1 MKFLFAPDS
10 FKGSLSSKDIIKLL
24 TEEAEKIFPGCECVS
39 VPMADGGEGTMEV
52 LVDINNGKFVKVP
65 VKGPLFEDTEAVY
78 GVLDENTAIIEMAAA
93 SGLPMVPADKR
104 DPLNTTTYGTGE
116 LIKHALDS
124 GYRNII
130 IGVGGSATN
139 DGGIGCMGAL
149 GVKFLDKNGKEVCL
163 AGKGLAEIADID
175 VSGIHPAVKDATF
188 TVMCDVTFP
197 LLGPNG
203 ATYVFGPQKGADE
216 PRLKALEAGM
226 TNYVKVI
233 EKLTGEYIGD
243 KPSTG
248 AAGGLSAALMV
259 FLKAKLQS
267 GIDTVLQLSDFDKKL
282 EGVDVVI
289 SGEGRADHQ
298 SANGKVLYG
307 VGTSAA
313 KRGIP
318 AVAIVGSMLPGAESL
333 YNCGITSIMTTING
347 VMTIDD
353 AMKNASELFRGAAY
367 RSLMLIKAGYGLK
380 R

>member
-10 FKGSLSSKDIIKLL
+10 FKGSLTSKEIIALL
-24 TEEAEKIFPGCECVS
+24 TEQAEKVFPGCECVS

-65 VKGPLFEDTEAVY
+65 VKGPLFEDVEAVY

-149 GVKFLDKNGKEVCL
+149 GVKFLDKDGKEVYL
-163 AGKGLAEIADID
+163 GGKGLADIASID
-175 VSGIHPAVKDATF
+175 VSGLHPAVKDSTF

-197 LLGPNG
+197 LRGPNG
-203 ATYVFGPQKGADE
+203 ANYVFGPQKGADE

-226 TNYVKVI
+226 TNYVSVI

-282 EGVDVVI
+282 EGVDVVF

-307 VGTSAA
+307 VGTSAM
-313 KRGIP
+313 KHGIP
-318 AVAIVGSMLPGAESL
+318 AVAIVGSMLPGAEAL
-333 YNCGITSIMTTING
+333 YDCGITSIIPTING
-347 VMTIDD
+347 VMTLDD
-353 AMKNASELFRGAAY
+353 AIKNAKDLFSGAAY
-367 RSLMLIKAGYGLK
+367 RALMLIKAGYGLK

>member
-10 FKGSLSSKDIIKLL
+10 FKGSLTSKEIIALL
-24 TEEAEKIFPGCECVS
+24 TEQAEKVFPGCECVS

-65 VKGPLFEDTEAVY
+65 VKGPLFEDVEAVY

-130 IGVGGSATN
+130 IGVGGSA
-139 DGGIGCMGAL
+139 
-149 GVKFLDKNGKEVCL
+149 GVKFLDTDGKEVYL
-163 AGKGLAEIADID
+163 GGKGLADIASID
-175 VSGIHPAVKDATF
+175 VSGLHPAVKDSTF

-226 TNYVKVI
+226 TNYVSVI

-282 EGVDVVI
+282 EGVDVVF

-307 VGTSAA
+307 VGTSAM
-313 KRGIP
+313 KHGIP
-318 AVAIVGSMLPGAESL
+318 AVAIVGSMLPGAEAL
-333 YNCGITSIMTTING
+333 YDCGITSIIPTING
-347 VMTIDD
+347 VMTLDD
-353 AMKNASELFRGAAY
+353 AIKNAKDLFSGAAY
-367 RSLMLIKAGYGLK
+367 RALMLIKAGYGLK

>member
-10 FKGSLSSKDIIKLL
+10 FKGSLTSKEIIALL
-24 TEEAEKIFPGCECVS
+24 TEQAEKVFPGCECVS

-65 VKGPLFEDTEAVY
+65 VKGPLFEDVEAVY

-149 GVKFLDKNGKEVCL
+149 GVKFLDKDGKEVYL
-163 AGKGLAEIADID
+163 GGKGLADIASID
-175 VSGIHPAVKDATF
+175 VSGLHPAVKDSTF

-226 TNYVKVI
+226 TNYVSVI

-282 EGVDVVI
+282 EGVDVVF

-307 VGTSAA
+307 VGTSAM
-313 KRGIP
+313 KHGIP
-318 AVAIVGSMLPGAESL
+318 AVAIVGSMLPGAGAL
-333 YNCGITSIMTTING
+333 YDCGITSIIPTING
-347 VMTIDD
+347 VMTLND
-353 AMKNASELFRGAAY
+353 AIKNAKDLFSGAAY
-367 RSLMLIKAGYGLK
+367 RALMLIKAGYGLK

>member
-10 FKGSLSSKDIIKLL
+10 FKGSLTSKEIIALL
-24 TEEAEKIFPGCECVS
+24 TEQAEKVFPGCECVS

-65 VKGPLFEDTEAVY
+65 VKGPLFEDVEAVY

-149 GVKFLDKNGKEVCL
+149 GVKFLDKDGKEVYL
-163 AGKGLAEIADID
+163 GGKGLADIASID
-175 VSGIHPAVKDATF
+175 VSGLHPAVKDSTF

-226 TNYVKVI
+226 TNYVSVI

-282 EGVDVVI
+282 EGVDVVF

-307 VGTSAA
+307 VGPSAM
-313 KRGIP
+313 KHGIP
-318 AVAIVGSMLPGAESL
+318 AVAIVGSMLPGAEAL
-333 YNCGITSIMTTING
+333 YDCGITSIIPTING
-347 VMTIDD
+347 VMTLDD
-353 AMKNASELFRGAAY
+353 AIKNAKDLFSGAAY
-367 RSLMLIKAGYGLK
+367 RALMLIKAGYGLK

>member
-10 FKGSLSSKDIIKLL
+10 FKGSLSSKDIIRLL

-52 LVDINNGKFVKVP
+52 LVDINNGKFVTIP
-65 VKGPLFEDTEAVY
+65 VKGPLFEDVEAVY

-139 DGGIGCMGAL
+139 DGGIGAMGAL
-149 GVKFLDKNGKEVCL
+149 GVKFLDKEGKEVTL
-163 AGKGLAEIADID
+163 DGKGLAEIADID
-175 VSGIHPAVKDATF
+175 VSGLHPAVAESTF

-216 PRLKALEAGM
+216 PRLVALEAGM
-226 TNYVKVI
+226 TNYVEVI
-233 EKLTGEYIGD
+233 EKKFGEYIGD

-267 GIDTVLQLSDFDKKL
+267 GIQTCLQLSDFDNKL

-298 SANGKVLYG
+298 SANGKVLFG

-313 KRGIP
+313 KKGIP
-318 AVAIVGSMLPGAESL
+318 AIAIVGSMLPGAEGL
-333 YNCGITSIMTTING
+333 YDCGITSIIPTVNG
-347 VMTIDD
+347 IMKLDD
-353 AMKNASELFRGAAY
+353 AIANAEELFRGAAY
-367 RSLMLIKAGYGLK
+367 RTLMIVKAGYEIK
-380 R
+380 K

>member
-10 FKGSLSSKDIIKLL
+10 FKGSLSSKDIIALL
-24 TEEAEKIFPGCECVS
+24 TEQAEKIFPGCECVS

-52 LVDINNGKFVKVP
+52 LVDINNGKFITIP

-78 GVLDENTAIIEMAAA
+78 GMLDSNTAIIEMAAA
-93 SGLPMVPADKR
+93 SGLPMVPDDKR
-104 DPLNTTTYGTGE
+104 DPMNTTTYGTGE
-116 LIKHALDS
+116 LVKHALDS

-149 GVKFLDKNGKEVCL
+149 GVKFLDKNGKEVYL
-163 AGKGLAEIADID
+163 GGKGLAEIVDID
-175 VSGIHPAVKDATF
+175 VSGLHPAAKDATF

-197 LLGPNG
+197 LLGPEG
-203 ATYVFGPQKGADE
+203 ATYVFGPQKGADK
-216 PRLKALEAGM
+216 PRLEALEAGM
-226 TNYVKVI
+226 TNYVNVI
-233 EKLTGEYIGD
+233 NEKFGEYIGD

-259 FLKAKLQS
+259 FLKAQLKS
-267 GIDTVLQLSDFDKKL
+267 GIQAVLELSDFDKKL
-282 EGVDVVI
+282 DGVDVVI

-307 VGTSAA
+307 VGTSAR

-318 AVAIVGSMLPGAESL
+318 AIAIVGGMMKGAEAL
-333 YNCGITSIMTTING
+333 YDCGITSIIPTING
-347 VMTIDD
+347 VMTIED
-353 AMKNASELFRGAAY
+353 AMTNAKELFDSAAY
-367 RSLMLIKAGYGLK
+367 RTLMLVKAGYDIK
-380 R
+380 K

>member
-10 FKGSLSSKDIIKLL
+10 FKGSLTSKDIIGLL
-24 TEEAEKIFPGCECVS
+24 TVQAKKIFPGCECVS

-52 LVDINNGKFVKVP
+52 LVDINNGKFITVP
-65 VKGPLFEDTEAVY
+65 VKGPLFEDREAVF
-78 GVLDENTAIIEMAAA
+78 GVLDSKTAIIEMAAA
-93 SGLPMVPADKR
+93 SGLPFVPADKR
-104 DPLNTTTYGTGE
+104 DPMLTTTYGTGE
-116 LIKHALDS
+116 LIKAALDA

-149 GVKFLDKNGKEVCL
+149 GVKFLDKEGSAVYL
-163 AGKGLAEIADID
+163 GGKGLANIADID
-175 VSGIHPAVKDATF
+175 VSGLHPAAKDAQF

-197 LLGPNG
+197 LLGPQG

-216 PRLKALEAGM
+216 ERLVALEAGM
-226 TNYVKVI
+226 TNYVNVI
-233 EKLTGEYIGD
+233 KKKFGEDIGS

-259 FLKAKLQS
+259 FLKAQLKS
-267 GIDTVLQLSDFDKKL
+267 GIETVLELSDFDKKL

-289 SGEGRADHQ
+289 SGEGRADNQ

-307 VGTSAA
+307 VGTSSA

-318 AVAIVGSMLPGAESL
+318 AIAIVGGMSPGAESL
-333 YNCGITSIMTTING
+333 YDCGITSIIPTING
-347 VMTIDD
+347 IMDIDY
-353 AMKNASELFRGAAY
+353 AMANAEELFRSAAY
-367 RSLMLIKAGYGLK
+367 RTLMLVKAGYDIK
-380 R
+380 K

>member
-10 FKGSLSSKDIIKLL
+10 FKGSLTSKEIIELL
-24 TEEAEKIFPGCECVS
+24 TEQAEKIFPGCECVS

-52 LVDINNGKFVKVP
+52 LVDINNGKFVTVP
-65 VKGPLFEDTEAVY
+65 VKGPLFEDVEAVY
-78 GVLDENTAIIEMAAA
+78 GVLDSNTAIIEMAAA

-116 LIKHALDS
+116 LIRHALDA

-139 DGGIGCMGAL
+139 DGGIGCMAAL
-149 GVKFLDKNGKEVCL
+149 GVKFLDQNGKEVYL
-163 AGKGLAEIADID
+163 GGKGLADIADID
-175 VSGIHPAVKDATF
+175 LSGLHPAAKDATF

-197 LLGPNG
+197 LLGPKG

-216 PRLKALEAGM
+216 PRLVALEAGM
-226 TNYVKVI
+226 TNYVEVI
-233 EKLTGEYIGD
+233 QKKFGEYIGD

-259 FLKAKLQS
+259 FLKAQLKS

-282 EGVDVVI
+282 EGVDMVI

-307 VGTSAA
+307 VGTSAM

-333 YNCGITSIMTTING
+333 YDCGITSIIPTVNG
-347 VMTIDD
+347 IMPLED
-353 AMKNASELFRGAAY
+353 AIKNAVELFRGAAY
-367 RSLMLIKAGYGLK
+367 RTLMLIKAGYDIK

>member
-1 MKFLFAPDS
+1 
-10 FKGSLSSKDIIKLL
+10 
-24 TEEAEKIFPGCECVS
+24 
-39 VPMADGGEGTMEV
+39 
-52 LVDINNGKFVKVP
+52 
-65 VKGPLFEDTEAVY
+65 
-78 GVLDENTAIIEMAAA
+78 
-93 SGLPMVPADKR
+93 
-104 DPLNTTTYGTGE
+104 
-116 LIKHALDS
+116 
-124 GYRNII
+124 
-130 IGVGGSATN
+130 
-139 DGGIGCMGAL
+139 MGAL
-149 GVKFLDKNGKEVCL
+149 GVKFLDKDGKEVYL
-163 AGKGLAEIADID
+163 GGKGLADIASID
-175 VSGIHPAVKDATF
+175 VSGLHPAVKDSTF

-226 TNYVKVI
+226 TNYVSVI

-282 EGVDVVI
+282 EGVDVVF

-307 VGTSAA
+307 VGTSAM
-313 KRGIP
+313 KHGIP
-318 AVAIVGSMLPGAESL
+318 AVAIVGSMLPGAEAL
-333 YNCGITSIMTTING
+333 YDCGITSIIPTING
-347 VMTIDD
+347 VMTLDD
-353 AMKNASELFRGAAY
+353 AIKNAKDLFSGAAY
-367 RSLMLIKAGYGLK
+367 RALMLIKAGYGLK

>member
-10 FKGSLSSKDIIKLL
+10 FKGSLSSKDIIRLL

-52 LVDINNGKFVKVP
+52 LVDINNGKFVTVP
-65 VKGPLFEDTEAVY
+65 VKGPLFEDVEAVY

-93 SGLPMVPADKR
+93 SGLPMVPADLR
-104 DPLNTTTYGTGE
+104 DPMNTTTYGTGE
-116 LIKHALDS
+116 LIKHALDA

-139 DGGIGCMGAL
+139 DGGIGAMGAL
-149 GVKFLDKNGKEVCL
+149 GVKFLDKDGNEVYL
-163 AGKGLAEIADID
+163 GGKGLADIADID
-175 VSGIHPAVKDATF
+175 VSGIHPAVAESTF

-216 PRLKALEAGM
+216 ERLVALEAGM

-233 EKLTGEYIGD
+233 EAKTGEYIGD

-267 GIDTVLQLSDFDKKL
+267 GIQTCLQLSDFDNKL

-313 KRGIP
+313 KKGIP
-318 AVAIVGSMLPGAESL
+318 AIAIVGSMLPGAEGL
-333 YNCGITSIMTTING
+333 YDCGITSIIPTVNG
-347 VMTIDD
+347 IMKLDD
-353 AMKNASELFRGAAY
+353 AIANAEALFRGAAY
-367 RSLMLIKAGYGLK
+367 RTLMIVKAGYEIK
-380 R
+380 K

>member
-10 FKGSLSSKDIIKLL
+10 FKGSLSSKDIIRLL

-52 LVDINNGKFVKVP
+52 LVDINNGKFVTVP
-65 VKGPLFEDTEAVY
+65 VKGPLFEDVDAVY

-93 SGLPMVPADKR
+93 SGLPMVPNDKR
-104 DPLNTTTYGTGE
+104 DPMNTTTYGTGE
-116 LIKHALDS
+116 LIRHALDA

-149 GVKFLDKNGKEVCL
+149 GVKFLDKNGQEVYL
-163 AGKGLAEIADID
+163 GGKGLAEIADID
-175 VSGIHPAVKDATF
+175 VSGLHPAAKDTKF

-197 LLGPNG
+197 LLGPKG

-216 PRLKALEAGM
+216 ARLVALEAGM
-226 TNYVKVI
+226 ENYVNVI
-233 EKLTGEYIGD
+233 NAKFGEYIGD

-259 FLKAKLQS
+259 FLKAQLQS

-307 VGTSAA
+307 VGTSAM

-318 AVAIVGSMLPGAESL
+318 AIAIVGSMLPGAESL
-333 YNCGITSIMTTING
+333 YDCGITSIIPTVNG
-347 VMTIDD
+347 IMKLDD
-353 AMKNASELFRGAAY
+353 AIANAEELFRGAAY
-367 RSLMLIKAGYGLK
+367 RTLMIVKAGYEIK
-380 R
+380 K